1 MPGTG
6 GGQVRSCV
14 RNRCR
19 VASIGTSTTTGQRYG
34 LQSIRCARLCRG
46 VCRRVRGDGPE
57 AGDSAEGEQR
67 RKPKVTGSNPVR
79 PPLDSSEGEH
89 RSSQPSVAGSTP
101 APSTMTCHVMTSERE
116 FHTRTRSARR
126 AVLDTLRRV
135 AMPGPPQQTRRRARV
150 LEARGP
156 VRNAR
161 NRTPSRRRRPD
172 CVSAPGA
179 RPLRDGAARAVST
192 FFAEFAPLHR
202 AHPVRCAR
210 MAVAGSDPPR
220 RHHSTDRTTSAKKT
234 RRECRDH
241 PQHVL
246 DQAGRDR

>member
-1 MPGTG
+1 MAWNAVP
-6 GGQVRSCV
+6 
-14 RNRCR
+14 RCR
-19 VASIGTSTTTGQRYG
+19 ARAADKFGPASGIDVVWHRSGHRQPRASGME

-57 AGDSAEGEQR
+57 AGDSSEGEQR

-79 PPLDSSEGEH
+79 PSLDSSEGEH
-89 RSSQPSVAGSTP
+89 RSSKPSVAGSTP

-126 AVLDTLRRV
+126 AVLDTLRHV

-161 NRTPSRRRRPD
+161 NRTPSRRGRPD
-172 CVSAPGA
+172 RVSAPGA

-192 FFAEFAPLHR
+192 FFAEFTPLHR
-202 AHPVRCAR
+202 AHSCAMCTHGR
-210 MAVAGSDPPR
+210 RGIRSTAAAPLDGSDHQRQENKERVP
-220 RHHSTDRTTSAKKT
+220 
-234 RRECRDH
+234 
-241 PQHVL
+241 
-246 DQAGRDR
+246 